1 MKWLFPVLLLLLFA
15 LQYRLWVGEGSMA
28 DLVRLGQEIETQS
41 LENETL
47 KQRNAVIAA
56 EVEALK
62 SGLDAVEERAREDL
76 GMVKSNETFFMVV
89 EPDKAKGR

>member
-15 LQYRLWVGEGSMA
+15 LQFRLWVGDSSLA
-28 DLVRLGQEIETQS
+28 DMVRLDHEIEAQS
-41 LENETL
+41 LENDTL
-47 KQRNAVIAA
+47 RQRNAVIAA

-76 GMVKSNETFFMVV
+76 GMIKSDETFFMVV
-89 EPDKAKGR
+89 EPEKAKGR